1 MDNEE
6 AKKVYHKLS
15 VYRKSDPIILTVCI
29 FAAMIISFLM
39 MHSGVR
45 GTEIIMFILEP
56 FCWPTYWF

>member
-6 AKKVYHKLS
+6 AKKIYRELS
-15 VYRKSDPIILTVCI
+15 VNRKSDPIILTACI
-29 FAAMIISFLM
+29 FAAMIIVFLLIYFD
-39 MHSGVR
+39 VR